1 MRFKHVKYFMREKL
15 YFKQHYFCIN
25 KDEGKKKLFE
35 AEKEAT
41 IQHKIQLGCNDKS
54 FIRRLCLVINRGHDE
69 EKKFTHFKAQIGIC
83 RSCYLFSFFRLLCSC
98 LIFFNLF

>member
-1 MRFKHVKYFMREKL
+1 MRKKL

-25 KDEGKKKLFE
+25 KNEGKKLFK
-35 AEKEAT
+35 AEKEAA

-69 EKKFTHFKAQIGIC
+69 EKIYSLQGTIGIC
-83 RSCYLFSFFRLLCSC
+83 RSSYLFFLLSFALL
-98 LIFFNLF
+98 LFNFFQTSLNEE

>member
-54 FIRRLCLVINRGHDE
+54 FIRRLCLVINRGHDG
-69 EKKFTHFKAQIGIC
+69 EKN
-83 RSCYLFSFFRLLCSC
+83 LLTSRHK
-98 LIFFNLF
+98 LASVVLPIFFPSFVCFAFV